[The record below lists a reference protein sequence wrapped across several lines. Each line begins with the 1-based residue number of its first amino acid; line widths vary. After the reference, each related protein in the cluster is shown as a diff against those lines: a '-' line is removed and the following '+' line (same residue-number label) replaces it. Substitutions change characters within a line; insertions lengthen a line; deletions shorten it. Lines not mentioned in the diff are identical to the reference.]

1 MRQVAVLAIG
11 VAAIAIGVGLQ
22 ARQAGPVSRPAATSS
37 APSGSALPQ
46 STRSTGPAPT
56 ASHAP
61 SPAAIDPAP
70 RAFVEQHCVACHN
83 DRARASGL
91 SLTSAPA
98 DITRDPQLW
107 EQVLHKIRSGQ
118 MPPAGRPRP
127 DAAQARDVVAS
138 IASALD
144 RAAEAHPQVAHVGAH
159 RLNRTEY
166 ANAVRDVLALDV
178 DASTLLLPDEADDGF
193 DNIAASLALSPA
205 HLERYLAAARQ
216 ISRLA
221 VGDRTLADA
230 PATASYKVPKLL
242 EQDGR
247 LGDDQPFGSR
257 GGVAVRHFFPVAG
270 DYALRVRLRRQVYD
284 YIIGMGHPQALD
296 LRIDG
301 VRVQR
306 FTVGGGATGM
316 PGPLTWNGEITGE
329 TPYELYMHAAD
340 DGLEVRTRV
349 GAGTHTVSASF
360 VATPWEF
367 EGIQQP
373 MPVDFARGAD
383 EQFEG
388 VAAVDTLMIVGPMVA
403 GSASSRANAM
413 PNGAGPNGT
422 RVVPS
427 GAAPDGTTFSDTAS
441 RQVVFSCTPPAGAT
455 RTAERAC
462 ARRILTRLAT
472 RAYRR
477 PATASDVDTLLS
489 FYDTGRASGG
499 FDAGI
504 QSALERMLVSFN
516 FLFRVER
523 PPMSAA
529 RTASTAPAA
538 ASAGSRAAS
547 PTGTSAYRITDLEL
561 ASRLSFFLWNSV
573 PDDTLRDLAVRGRL
587 HEPAILEQQTRRLL
601 ADPRARAL
609 TTSFAAQWLTLRK
622 ASSWLPDPNYFP
634 EFDEN
639 LRRAFIDETTSFL
652 DDQRA
657 ADRSILDLIRADYS
671 FVNARLAEHY
681 GLGGITGDRLR
692 KVTFTDGARGG
703 LLGQGAVLM
712 VTSYPDRTAPV
723 VRGSWVLENLLGMPP
738 PPPPPNVPQLQAT
751 DGEGKPRTMRE
762 QMEVHR
768 KNPACATCHVRM
780 DPLGF
785 SLENFDA
792 IGRWRARDA
801 GGPIDATSIFAD
813 GTPIDGVNGLRQFL
827 LLHTDDY
834 VETFVAKMLTY
845 ALGRHVDYRDMP
857 AIRKIVRSAAP
868 GGYRW
873 STIILGVVTS
883 TPFQMGSTA
892 S

>member
-1 MRQVAVLAIG
+1 MPSLQTRYNSLVRRVAALAIG
-11 VAAIAIGVGLQ
+11 LAVGGGALH
-22 ARQAGPVSRPAATSS
+22 ARQAAAPARPGVAPLASHTPPAADVS
-37 APSGSALPQ
+37 
-46 STRSTGPAPT
+46 
-56 ASHAP
+56 
-61 SPAAIDPAP
+61 P
-70 RAFVEQHCVACHN
+70 RAFVEQHCLACHN

-91 SLTSAPA
+91 SLASAPA
-98 DITRDPQLW
+98 DVTRDPQLW
-107 EQVLHKIRSGQ
+107 EQVLHKVRSGQ

-127 DAAQARDVVAS
+127 DAAQSRAVVTAV
-138 IASALD
+138 ASALD
-144 RAAEAHPQVAHVGAH
+144 AAAASRPSFAPVGAH

-178 DASTLLLPDEADDGF
+178 DTSALLLPDEADDGF

-221 VGDRTLADA
+221 VGDRTIAEA
-230 PATASYKVPKLL
+230 PASATYTVPKLL
-242 EQDGR
+242 EQDVR
-247 LGDDQPFGSR
+247 LGDDLPFGSR
-257 GGVAVRHFFPVAG
+257 GGLAVRHFFPLAG
-270 DYALRVRLRRQVYD
+270 DYAFKVRLRRQVYD

-301 VRVQR
+301 VRVHR

-316 PGPLTWNGEITGE
+316 PGPLTWNGEIVGE

-340 DGLEVRTRV
+340 EGLELRTRV
-349 GAGTHTVSASF
+349 DAGTHVVSASF

-367 EGIQQP
+367 EGIEQP
-373 MPVDFARGAD
+373 LPVDFARGAD

-388 VAAVDTLMIVGPMVA
+388 HAAVDALTVTGPLVA
-403 GSASSRANAM
+403 GIATAGTRLAPSS
-413 PNGAGPNGT
+413 PGARPRPGPNPEIA
-422 RVVPS
+422 RL
-427 GAAPDGTTFSDTAS
+427 SDTAS
-441 RQVVFSCTPPAGAT
+441 RRAIFSCSPAPGAT
-455 RTAERAC
+455 PAAQRSC

-477 PATASDVDTLLS
+477 PATTNDVDTLLA
-489 FYDTGRASGG
+489 FYDDARKTSDFDAAIRAS
-499 FDAGI
+499 
-504 QSALERMLVSFN
+504 LERMLVSFN
-516 FLFRVER
+516 FLFRIER
-523 PPMSAA
+523 APTTRTTTAARGSSAA
-529 RTASTAPAA
+529 AEP
-538 ASAGSRAAS
+538 
-547 PTGTSAYRITDLEL
+547 TSAATAGATSTYRISDLDL

-622 ASSWLPDPNYFP
+622 ATSWLPDPNYFP

-639 LRRAFIDETTSFL
+639 LRRAFVEETTLFL

-657 ADRSILDLIRADYS
+657 ADRSILDLLRADYS

-681 GLGGITGDRLR
+681 GLNGVTGDRFR
-692 KVTFTDGARGG
+692 KVTFTDGLRGG
-703 LLGQGAVLM
+703 LLGQGSVLM

-723 VRGSWVLENLLGMPP
+723 VRGAWVLENLLGMPP
-738 PPPPPNVPQLQAT
+738 APPPPNIPQLQPT
-751 DGEGKPRTMRE
+751 DGDGKPRSMRA
-762 QMEVHR
+762 QMELHR
-768 KNPACATCHVRM
+768 QNPACATCHVRM

-785 SLENFDA
+785 ALETFDA
-792 IGRWRARDA
+792 IGRARERDA
-801 GGPIDATSIFAD
+801 GGPIDARSTFAD
-813 GTPIDGVNGLRQFL
+813 GTPIDGVAGLRQFL

-857 AIRKIVRSAAP
+857 AIRKIVREAAP
-868 GGYRW
+868 GDYRW
-873 STIILGVVTS
+873 TAIILGIVTS